1 MAVAAELTG
10 LNPQSIRVYEVHGL
24 VRPART
30 AGGTRQFSDHD
41 IDRLDRVRTLLGAGL
56 NLAGV
61 AMVVDLE
68 AENGRLRRRIARL
81 EREHAA
87 APPPEDGRSHAAPEG
102 AAPRSPT
109 RAGRR

>member
-30 AGGTRQFSDHD
+30 AGGTRQFSDQD
-41 IDRLDRVRTLLGAGL
+41 IDRLERIRALLAAGL

-68 AENGRLRRRIARL
+68 RENSRLRRKVARL
-81 EREHAA
+81 EASRT
-87 APPPEDGRSHAAPEG
+87 G
-102 AAPRSPT
+102 
-109 RAGRR
+109 